1 MDFPT
6 RLRDLRN
13 EKDISQADLG
23 KMFNLS
29 KQTISSYELGGSRPN
44 QETLGK
50 LASFFGV
57 STDYLLSLT
66 DDRKGKAST
75 IDIVNI
81 LEDRQTQLIA
91 AGRPLTPAQRVNLI
105 RAIDQDKPA
114 APTAQIPIVAT
125 IRAGVPILAEEHISG
140 YLDVPGKIN
149 ADFAV
154 QVTGDSM
161 CWAGVHE
168 GDYVL
173 CRESQAAHTGQMV
186 VAAVQDVEWGGT
198 IKYFVQANG
207 KRILRAAN
215 PEYKDIA
222 LSPEDR
228 IVGIVVAVLKD
239 NPPALHTYETLVAAT
254 TGRGQEWA
262 SLAVT
267 AASIGWTPREIEEML
282 KMMAK
287 VPRQV
292 KE

>member
-1 MDFPT
+1 MTFGE
-6 RLRDLRN
+6 RLRMLREEREKSREDLS
-13 EKDISQADLG
+13 KILDVSYSAISKYETDDRIPGNAILG
-23 KMFNLS
+23 K
-29 KQTISSYELGGSRPN
+29 IAEH
-44 QETLGK
+44 
-50 LASFFGV
+50 FGV
-57 STDYLLSLT
+57 TTDFLLGRTS
-66 DDRKGKAST
+66 DRKGKGST
-75 IDIVNI
+75 VDLLNI
-81 LEDRQTQLIA
+81 LEDNQTKLIA
-91 AGRPLTPAQRVNLI
+91 AGRPLTPSQRVNLI

-114 APTAQIPIVAT
+114 APTAQLPIVAT